1 MDHSDEEQRQIEA
14 SQLPT
19 KEKVSERYEAHDNA
33 SNGVTPFP
41 PQTVDHFRNP
51 GAAYDGREGKGA
63 HDDADICFRAAV
75 TGNKE
80 RKEKKGA
87 YTGYGEQ
94 VGCGHQDKGSVV
106 EAWIC
111 Y

>member
-19 KEKVSERYEAHDNA
+19 KEKVSEGYEAHDNA
-33 SNGVTPFP
+33 SNGITLFP

-51 GAAYDGREGKGA
+51 GAAYDGREGKSA

-80 RKEKKGA
+80 RKKKKSA

-106 EAWIC
+106 EDWIC